1 MSNYKEL
8 ETIACEIRQDIIA
21 MVHESQ
27 SGHPGGSLSSAD
39 ILAALYFK
47 EMNVDPK
54 NPNWE
59 DRDRFVLSKGH
70 ASPVL
75 YATLARKGFFSS
87 NELLKFRKT
96 GAMLQGHPDM
106 KGIPGVDMSTG
117 SLGQGLSAANGMA
130 LAAKIDKKDY
140 RVYAVIGDGESQEG
154 MIWEAAMFAS
164 HYKLDNLTVFLD
176 KNNLQIDGKN
186 SDVMNV
192 EPLDEKFKAFG
203 WNVLTISGHC
213 FSDIFTALE
222 DSKRMKG
229 MPTMIIADT
238 VKGKGV
244 CFMEN
249 RAEWHGS
256 APNDEQTK
264 EALEKLKELEELAK
278 FGGDFDEYGN

>member
-1 MSNYKEL
+1 MKNYQEL

-39 ILAALYFK
+39 ILTALYFK
-47 EMNVDPK
+47 EMNIDPL

-59 DRDRFVLSKGH
+59 DRDRFILSKGH

-75 YATLARKGFFSS
+75 YATLAKKGFFPTE
-87 NELLKFRKT
+87 ELLKFRKT

-106 KGIPGVDMSTG
+106 KNIPGVDMSTG
-117 SLGQGLSAANGMA
+117 SLGQGLSVANGMA
-130 LAAKIDKKDY
+130 LAGKIDNKDY
-140 RVYAVIGDGESQEG
+140 RVYVVIGDGESQEG
-154 MIWEAAMFAS
+154 MIWEAAMLSA

-192 EPLDEKFKAFG
+192 EPLDEKFRAFG
-203 WNVLTISGHC
+203 WNVLNISGHC
-213 FSDIFTALE
+213 FSDIFEAIE

-244 CFMEN
+244 CFMED

-264 EALEKLKELEELAK
+264 EALEKLRELQELVK
-278 FGGDFDEYGN
+278 LGGDI

>member
-1 MSNYKEL
+1 MSNYREL
-8 ETIACEIRQDIIA
+8 ERVACEIRQDIVS
-21 MVHESQ
+21 MVHGSQ

-39 ILAALYFK
+39 ILTALYFK
-47 EMNVDPK
+47 EMNVDPL
-54 NPNWE
+54 NPDWE

-75 YATLARKGFFSS
+75 YATLAKKNFFPTE
-87 NELLKFRKT
+87 ELLKFRKV
-96 GAMLQGHPDM
+96 GAMLQGHPV
-106 KGIPGVDMSTG
+106 KTIPGVDMSTG
-117 SLGQGLSAANGMA
+117 SLGQGLAAANGMA

-154 MIWEAAMFAS
+154 MIWEAAMFAA

-192 EPLDEKFKAFG
+192 EPLDEKFRAFG

-213 FSDIFTALE
+213 FSDILTALE
-222 DSKRMKG
+222 DARRMKG

-249 RAEWHGS
+249 KAEWHGS
-256 APNDEQTK
+256 APNDAQTE
-264 EALEKLKELEELAK
+264 EALEKLRELEELAK
-278 FGGDFDEYGN
+278 LGGEA

>member
-8 ETIACEIRQDIIA
+8 ERVACEIRQDIVS

-39 ILAALYFK
+39 ILTALYFK
-47 EMNVDPK
+47 EMNVDPL
-54 NPNWE
+54 NPEWE

-75 YATLARKGFFSS
+75 YATLAKKNFFPTE
-87 NELLKFRKT
+87 ELLKFRKI
-96 GAMLQGHPDM
+96 GAMLQGHPV
-106 KGIPGVDMSTG
+106 KSIPGVDMSTG
-117 SLGQGLSAANGMA
+117 SLGQGLAAANGMA
-130 LAAKIDKKDY
+130 LAGKIDKKDY

-154 MIWEAAMFAS
+154 MIWEAAMFAA

-203 WNVLTISGHC
+203 WNVLKINGHC
-213 FSDIFTALE
+213 FSDISIALE
-222 DSKRMKG
+222 DARRMKG

-249 RAEWHGS
+249 KAEWHGS
-256 APNDEQTK
+256 APNDEQTE
-264 EALEKLKELEELAK
+264 EALEKLRALEELAK
-278 FGGDFDEYGN
+278 LGGEA